1 MKIYIVN
8 ILPESLKNKI
18 KNMMDSFEY
27 NEKIT
32 YELHSRDFGLHILD
46 DDKMYLKESTFKT
59 DYELIKDYTI
69 SDGLIKYDLLIDKQE
84 RKNIP
89 VISQLP
95 VNYII
100 TKFHRFEFF
109 LKKNNKKSNLSLI
122 IECLEEV
129 ENFER
134 KLIPV
139 NFYLDYESELTKLD
153 INDPFFQDEFNVF
166 LSMLI

>member
-8 ILPESLKNKI
+8 IAPQSLKNKI
-18 KNMMDSFEY
+18 KNMVESFEY

-32 YELHSRDFGLHILD
+32 YELHSQDFGLHILED
-46 DDKMYLKESTFKT
+46 EKIYLKESTFKS
-59 DYELIKDYTI
+59 DYELIKGYSI
-69 SDGLIKYDLLIDKQE
+69 SDCLIKYDLLIDKQE
-84 RKNIP
+84 IKNIP

-100 TKFHRFEFF
+100 TKFHIFEF
-109 LKKNNKKSNLSLI
+109 KNNNKSNLTLK
-122 IECLEEV
+122 IECIEEV

-139 NFYLDYESELTKLD
+139 NFYFNYKNEDKILDL
-153 INDPFFQDEFNVF
+153 NDAFFQEEFNVF
-166 LSMLI
+166 LSMLN

>member
-32 YELHSRDFGLHILD
+32 YELHSRDFGLHILK
-46 DDKMYLKESTFKT
+46 DDKMYLKESTFKS
-59 DYELIKDYTI
+59 DYELIKGYTT
-69 SDGLIKYDLLIDKQE
+69 SECLIKYDLLIDKQE
-84 RKNIP
+84 IKNIP

-100 TKFHRFEFF
+100 TIFNIFEF
-109 LKKNNKKSNLSLI
+109 KACKNSKLSLI
-122 IECLEEV
+122 IECLEET
-129 ENFER
+129 ENFV
-134 KLIPV
+134 KKSIPV
-139 NFYLDYESELTKLD
+139 NFYFNYNNDNLDL
-153 INDPFFQDEFNVF
+153 NDPFFQDEFNVF

>member
-18 KNMMDSFEY
+18 KNMFNYFEY

-32 YELHSRDFGLHILD
+32 YELHSRHFGLHILE
-46 DDKMYLKESTFKT
+46 DDKIYFKESTFKS
-59 DYELIKDYTI
+59 DYELIKDYT
-69 SDGLIKYDLLIDKQE
+69 LPECQIKYDLLIDKHQTN
-84 RKNIP
+84 NIP

-100 TKFHRFEFF
+100 TKFHIFEFF
-109 LKKNNKKSNLSLI
+109 LKKNNNLTLK
-122 IECLEEV
+122 IECIEEV

-139 NFYLDYESELTKLD
+139 NFYFNYDNELTKLD

-166 LSMLI
+166 LSKLI